1 MSKQK
6 DKGFVQIPNWY
17 FECGLTLIEV
27 NTLAQIA
34 SYQREDKEFFQ
45 SAETLA
51 SRFSVSYSH
60 MRKVLDD
67 LVKKRIIKKDGKV
80 KRMWKYKIDANVLS
94 EIQVKVRLQ
103 KIKDAE
109 AKKIKDASNDCATTK
124 HNKSTKCHQEVV
136 LLPPRSNYNTN
147 NTSLNKTSVR
157 GNESI
162 LDRSSPTKTE
172 VLDWATDINLD
183 K

>member
-1 MSKQK
+1 MSKSK
-6 DKGFVQIPNWY
+6 TEGFVQIPNWY

-34 SYQREDKEFFQ
+34 SYQREERDFFQ

-51 SRFSVSYSH
+51 SRFGVSYSH

-94 EIQVKVRLQ
+94 ELQVKVRL
-103 KIKDAE
+103 
-109 AKKIKDASNDCATTK
+109 KKIKDASNDCATTK
-124 HNKSTKCHQEVV
+124 HNNSTKCHQEVV

>member
-17 FECGLTLIEV
+17 FECDLTLIEV

-67 LVKKRIIKKDGKV
+67 LVSKGIIKKNGKV
-80 KRMWKYKIDANVLS
+80 KRMWKYKINPNVLDKLRVDKELS
-94 EIQVKVRLQ
+94 
-103 KIKDAE
+103 
-109 AKKIKDASNDCATTK
+109 KKANDCATTK
-124 HNKSTKCHQEVV
+124 HNNSTKCHQEAQLV
-136 LLPPRSNYNTN
+136 PSGSNYNTTK
-147 NTSLNKTSVR
+147 TSLNKTSFK
-157 GNESI
+157 GNKSI
-162 LDRSSPTKTE
+162 CDRLSPTKEE
-172 VLDWATDINLD
+172 VLNWASQTNLD

>member
-1 MSKQK
+1 MAKSKTE
-6 DKGFVQIPNWY
+6 GFVQIPNWY

-34 SYQREDKEFFQ
+34 SYQREERDFFQ

-51 SRFSVSYSH
+51 SRFGVSYSH

-80 KRMWKYKIDANVLS
+80 KRMWKYKINAQALTD
-94 EIQVKVRLQ
+94 IQVKVRLR

-109 AKKIKDASNDCATTK
+109 AKKIKDASKDCATTK
-124 HNKSTKCHQEVV
+124 HNKSTNYHQEVV
-136 LLPPRSNYNTN
+136 LLPHRSNYKNTK
-147 NTSLNKTSVR
+147 TSLNKTSFQ
-157 GNESI
+157 GDESI
-162 LDRSSPTKTE
+162 LDRSSPTKTDY
-172 VLDWATDINLD
+172 LNWANNINLD